1 MIRIEPRQPSPLMNV
16 AVPIGAAL
24 ASLALAAVPLLLAG
38 ADVIAAFA
46 LMWSGVF
53 GSLFTVT
60 ETLTRATPLILT
72 GLAAAVAFRA
82 RLWNIGAEG
91 QLYLGALAAVTLGSG
106 LVEAPPVV
114 LVPLV
119 LAAGAAAG
127 AVGLLV
133 PALLK
138 TRLGADEVVTTLL
151 LNFVILLFVQLML
164 EGPLKDPMGMG
175 WPQSSPMIDAA
186 TLPTLVERMRLHA
199 GLLIGL
205 AAAVVLHVVM
215 TRTVWGVRMRA
226 VGANPAAARHAGI
239 SVAGTLLGVALVSG
253 GLAGIAGAAE
263 VAGLKGYLTADLSP
277 GYGYT
282 GIVVAML
289 ARLSPLGVV
298 ASALFIAAIFV
309 GADSMSRAIGVSS
322 YLADL
327 VVATSLLTVLVGGFV
342 SRYRLVRVSP
352 RRS

>member
-1 MIRIEPRQPSPLMNV
+1 
-16 AVPIGAAL
+16 
-24 ASLALAAVPLLLAG
+24 
-38 ADVIAAFA
+38 
-46 LMWSGVF
+46 MWGGVF

-91 QLYLGALAAVTLGSG
+91 QLYLGALAAVTLGTG
-106 LVEAPPVV
+106 MVEAPAWAM
-114 LVPLV
+114 VPLV
-119 LAAGAAAG
+119 LVAGAAAG
-127 AVGLLV
+127 AVGLIV

-138 TRLGADEVVTTLL
+138 TRFGADEVVTTLL
-151 LNFVILLFVQLML
+151 LNFVILLFVQIML
-164 EGPLKDPMGMG
+164 EGPLQDPMGMG
-175 WPQSSPMIDAA
+175 WPQSAPVVDAA
-186 TLPTLVERMRLHA
+186 TLPALVERMRLHA

-205 AAAVVLHVVM
+205 AAAVLLHVAM
-215 TRTVWGVRMRA
+215 TRTVWGVRIRA

-239 SVAGTLLGVALVSG
+239 SVPGTFLGVAILSG
-253 GLAGIAGAAE
+253 ALAGLAGAGE

-289 ARLSPLGVV
+289 ARLSPLGVI
-298 ASALFIAAIFV
+298 ASALFIAAVFV
-309 GADSMSRAIGVSS
+309 GADTMSRAIGVSS

-342 SRYRLVRVSP
+342 ARYRLVRVAAGRP
-352 RRS
+352 